1 MYCLL
6 YTAAGI
12 FRRKMHFRDFFGAS
26 SSRLITGQADN
37 LFLILSNKQRDQQLG
52 EQNKFTDNNSRGVNA

>member
-1 MYCLL
+1 
-6 YTAAGI
+6 
-12 FRRKMHFRDFFGAS
+12 MHFRDFFGAS